1 MFTSL
6 VLWCSYQH
14 FSLLKYVQFF
24 FAVIRWDLQATVW
37 LMIFNTLI
45 FFQIV
50 PDTKNSEKFFS
61 KQW

>member
-1 MFTSL
+1 MMFLPTF
-6 VLWCSYQH
+6 
-14 FSLLKYVQFF
+14 FSFEVCTVF

-37 LMIFNTLI
+37 LMIFNILI

>member
-1 MFTSL
+1 MMFLPTF
-6 VLWCSYQH
+6 
-14 FSLLKYVQFF
+14 FSFEVYTVFF

>member
-1 MFTSL
+1 MMFLPTF
-6 VLWCSYQH
+6 
-14 FSLLKYVQFF
+14 FSFEVFTVF

>member
-1 MFTSL
+1 MMFLPTF
-6 VLWCSYQH
+6 
-14 FSLLKYVQFF
+14 FSFEVYTVFF

-37 LMIFNTLI
+37 LMIFNTFI